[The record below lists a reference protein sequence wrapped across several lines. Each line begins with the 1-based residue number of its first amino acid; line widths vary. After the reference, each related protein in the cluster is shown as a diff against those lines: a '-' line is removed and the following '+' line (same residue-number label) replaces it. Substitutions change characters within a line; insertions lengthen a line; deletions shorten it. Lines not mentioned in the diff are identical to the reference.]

1 MTRTIVYQ
9 IEEDVWT
16 GSRRATAGEF
26 LRRRSFS
33 RHLLTYLR
41 HHENTLL
48 LNGEAVFTN
57 HPVQRGDVL
66 TVIFT
71 DELSSERIIPTPM
84 DLDIIFEDDDILVIN
99 KPPYLPVQPSL
110 GHSEYTLG
118 NGVVARFEAQGI
130 PFVYRCV
137 NRLDRNTSGLVLV
150 AKNMAASAIL
160 YDEMKARR
168 IRRTYFC
175 IVHGRL
181 EEPGT
186 IDLPIARKTP
196 GMMER
201 CVDFARGQRAVTHY
215 VPLSWQEK
223 NDTTALSIRLETG
236 RTHQIRVH
244 MSYIGHPVAGDS
256 LYGAMPEGDAAMN
269 SEHCGMKKDLLIDRQ
284 ALHSQTLDLMHPIS
298 RQMLH
303 FEAPVPEDIR
313 ALM

>member
-175 IVHGRL
+175 IVHGRI

-215 VPLSWQEK
+215 VPLSWQAK

-244 MSYIGHPVAGDS
+244 MAHIGHPLLGDPI
-256 LYGAMPEGDAAMN
+256 YGSARPGLARAALHAA
-269 SEHCGMKKDLLIDRQ
+269 SISMKQPFTRQ
-284 ALHSQTLDLMHPIS
+284 ALMIT
-298 RQMLH
+298 
-303 FEAPVPEDIR
+303 APLPEDMAVYIK
-313 ALM
+313 